1 MHTEGDDG
9 SREPHRAAEECEVT
23 LEPTLKPSGTG

>member
-1 MHTEGDDG
+1 MHTEGDGG
-9 SREPHRAAEECEVT
+9 SGEPHRVAEECEVA